1 MSTNL
6 LQSLQNS
13 LGLNPIKKIDP
24 NTQEVKNKES
34 QDRFAQAAVPAVL
47 LGLYKYGNTEQGS
60 DAILRGNNST
70 DWLTEFF
77 GDKRSD
83 AIQRVADYSGE
94 SSDSVANGL
103 TDIALR
109 AVGLIREQVPNNA
122 SFETVKSYINDQRN
136 PILKSLPA
144 ELQMGYLLNDNSID
158 DRTHKMEG
166 PMSNNMHF
174 FEKLFSG
181 STTEKNEKTD
191 NP

>member
-6 LQSLQNS
+6 LHSLQDS

-24 NTQEVKNKES
+24 NTQQVANPETH
-34 QDRFAQAAVPAVL
+34 DRFSQSAVPAVL
-47 LGLYKYGNTEQGS
+47 LGLYKFGNTEQGS
-60 DAILRGNNST
+60 SSILRGSSST
-70 DWLTEFF
+70 DWFSEFF
-77 GDKRSD
+77 GDKQDD
-83 AIQRVADYSGE
+83 AVARVAEYSGE
-94 SSDSVANGL
+94 STDYTSSGLREIAN
-103 TDIALR
+103 R
-109 AVGLIREQVPNNA
+109 AVSLIRQHVPENA
-122 SFETVKSYINDQRN
+122 NFETVKSFINEQRN

-191 NP
+191 NS